1 MNPAL
6 ARLFEKHHISP
17 KDRYEINQIFGLL
30 PDEKKQ
36 NLLRNFWVLALKL
49 QKIEQDLDAEREILL
64 PSSIEKLRK
73 AMDAAEKR
81 LAQESAQKEMETLK
95 QNM

>member
-1 MNPAL
+1 M
-6 ARLFEKHHISP
+6 
-17 KDRYEINQIFGLL
+17 
-30 PDEKKQ
+30 
-36 NLLRNFWVLALKL
+36 KL